1 MSGGVFSKKLIV
13 FYFLIGM
20 FNSFN
25 LLSGY
30 GCSSESESTKVEERE
45 GLLFVLGQDKIFS
58 GKVVD
63 TLQRRIIEYEVVNG
77 KKNGEFKISLLNGS
91 VEMVGKIKN
100 NLNEGQ
106 WRYYYSNGQLE
117 SVGNFENNLSE
128 GKWTWYFES
137 GKIMEIGYFKSG
149 KKDGDWSIFDEKGN
163 LKRKL
168 YFKDGQKTYDHEID
182 KESFS

>member
-1 MSGGVFSKKLIV
+1 MSGGIFSKKLIAV
-13 FYFLIGM
+13 YILLLILSII
-20 FNSFN
+20 NI
-25 LLSGY
+25 LSGY
-30 GCSSESESTKVEERE
+30 GCSSESKYTKVEERE

-63 TLQRRIIEYEVVNG
+63 TLQRRILEYEVVDG
-77 KKNGEFKISLLNGS
+77 KKNGEFKITLLNGS

-117 SVGNFENNLSE
+117 SVGNFKNNLSE

-137 GKIMEIGYFKSG
+137 GKVREVGYFKAG
-149 KKDGDWSIFDEKGN
+149 KKDGNWTIFDEKGN

-168 YFKDGQKTYDHEID
+168 YFKDGQKTYDHEFN
-182 KESFS
+182 KELFS